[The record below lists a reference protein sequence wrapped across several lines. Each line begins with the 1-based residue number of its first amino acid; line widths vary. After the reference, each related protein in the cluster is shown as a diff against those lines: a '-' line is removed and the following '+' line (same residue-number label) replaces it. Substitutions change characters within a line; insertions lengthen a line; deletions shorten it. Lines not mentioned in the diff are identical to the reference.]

1 MTAKAATGT
10 SQLKRETEI
19 RQPLLSRRARQWLG
33 HAVAYI
39 IMSAIALVF
48 LIPIFWMMSTS
59 VKARWDVFAWPTVWI
74 PTTLH
79 WENFREVFTRYPFG
93 RFMLNTLLLAL
104 GSIVGEMLSVPLAAY
119 GFARLR
125 FPGRSVLFVLVFGT
139 MIVPFHIK
147 MIPLFAMYVRLNL
160 MDTWIPLLL
169 PSLFGSS
176 FLVFLLTQYMRTFP
190 RDLDDAARIDGC
202 GTWGILYR
210 VLLPLCTPALTIIV
224 VFTFLWTWNSFL
236 QPLIFLKSFNLYPIQ
251 LGLALFRGQFSVE
264 WNLLMAATLVSIL
277 PILILYFFVQ
287 EKLIGGIASVG
298 IKG

>member
-1 MTAKAATGT
+1 
-10 SQLKRETEI
+10 
-19 RQPLLSRRARQWLG
+19 
-33 HAVAYI
+33 
-39 IMSAIALVF
+39 
-48 LIPIFWMMSTS
+48 
-59 VKARWDVFAWPTVWI
+59 
-74 PTTLH
+74 
-79 WENFREVFTRYPFG
+79 
-93 RFMLNTLLLAL
+93 
-104 GSIVGEMLSVPLAAY
+104 
-119 GFARLR
+119 
-125 FPGRSVLFVLVFGT
+125 
-139 MIVPFHIK
+139 
-147 MIPLFAMYVRLNL
+147 
-160 MDTWIPLLL
+160 
-169 PSLFGSS
+169 
-176 FLVFLLTQYMRTFP
+176 MRTFP